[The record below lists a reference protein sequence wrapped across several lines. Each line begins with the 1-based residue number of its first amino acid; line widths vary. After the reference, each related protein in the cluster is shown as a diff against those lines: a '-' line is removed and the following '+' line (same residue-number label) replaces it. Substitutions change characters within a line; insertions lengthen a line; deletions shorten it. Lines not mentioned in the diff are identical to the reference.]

1 MLLLVDKLPWRL
13 QSAVIRLYQRVY
25 VPLGRRR
32 QPLQRRGL
40 LDGADRLT
48 PLGRSV
54 ARALLQ
60 LRSEGR

>member
-1 MLLLVDKLPWRL
+1 VLLVDNLPWRL
-13 QSAVIRLYQRVY
+13 QLAVKRLYRRAY
-25 VPLGRRR
+25 VSLGRVR
-32 QPLQRRGL
+32 QPLRKRGL
-40 LDGADRLT
+40 LDTADRLT